1 MAQEPIENAKNEEE
15 ATPKPLKMQVLA
27 QYIRDMSFENILAQ
41 KGISGEAQPDVSVQV
56 NIDAKKRPVEHQ
68 FEVIIKT
75 EISSKTK
82 DKGEP
87 MFLLELEYA
96 GIFHVENLPEDQ
108 LHPYLMIECP
118 RMIFPFLRRI
128 ISDVTR
134 DGGFPPLNLD
144 SMDFVQLY
152 RNEIQRRV
160 AENAKAKANSVS
172 FVQRE
177 SDPKAAMNES
187 CAAFSVSES
196 LDGRGFG
203 RGAGRQS
210 EDGEP
215 SADVLTSGPD
225 KTKSGWRPPTSSK

>member
-1 MAQEPIENAKNEEE
+1 LGNILGGIKVAQEPIENGKSEEKVE
-15 ATPKPLKMQVLA
+15 QKPLKMQILA

-41 KGISGEAQPDVSVQV
+41 KGISGEAQPEVSVQV
-56 NIDAKKRPVEHQ
+56 NIDAKKRPIENQ

-87 MFLLELEYA
+87 MFVIELEYA
-96 GIFHVENLPEDQ
+96 GIFHIENLPEDQ

-160 AENAKAKANSVS
+160 AENEKAKAKAN
-172 FVQRE
+172 
-177 SDPKAAMNES
+177 
-187 CAAFSVSES
+187 
-196 LDGRGFG
+196 
-203 RGAGRQS
+203 
-210 EDGEP
+210 
-215 SADVLTSGPD
+215 
-225 KTKSGWRPPTSSK
+225 

>member
-1 MAQEPIENAKNEEE
+1 MAQEPVENGKTEEQAPAK
-15 ATPKPLKMQVLA
+15 ALKMQVLA

-56 NIDAKKRPVEHQ
+56 NIDAKKRPIENQ

-96 GIFHVENLPEDQ
+96 GIFHIENLQEDQ
-108 LHPYLMIECP
+108 LHPYLMIDCP

-134 DGGFPPLNLD
+134 DGGFLPLNLD

-160 AENAKAKANSVS
+160 AENAKSKAN
-172 FVQRE
+172 
-177 SDPKAAMNES
+177 
-187 CAAFSVSES
+187 
-196 LDGRGFG
+196 
-203 RGAGRQS
+203 
-210 EDGEP
+210 
-215 SADVLTSGPD
+215 
-225 KTKSGWRPPTSSK
+225 